1 MKKRIDK
8 NGNIYVQETIR
19 NGTKTSTRNVCK
31 LGKLSDLM
39 AENNWTEQQVRD
51 WVDQTVKEMT
61 EEKKNDPQTRYIQV
75 FADKDLPIGIQNDS
89 QLSLDAGY
97 LVLQSLISS
106 FGLPKILE
114 EVADQTKIQYSLTD
128 IVSCLLFNRI
138 LDPSSKLQAWKQKD
152 SYVEDFD
159 FSLKNVYRAL
169 DLLGQNMDEIQQKLF
184 QNSTRVLENR
194 NTEVLYYDCTNF
206 FFEVEEPDED
216 KEKENSQTEL
226 GLRKYGVSKEHRPN
240 PIVQMGLFVD
250 TNGIPIRFSL
260 FPGNQSEQISIN
272 KNVVNELHR
281 KYKIGSFVYCADAGL
296 ASSSIKRALNS
307 YSFPSSYIVTQS
319 LKKMDANL
327 QKKCLDEEEEKV
339 WWKYRIYD
347 PARGAMFEKKI
358 LFKDIDQSPKN
369 KQIYYHEVW
378 HLDKNNGNKE
388 ERLIVTYSPVY
399 AHYLATLRSRHV
411 ERAAKKIIR
420 EGDRKRP
427 NDPARLIKKTYIVTY
442 SPVYAHYLATLRSR
456 HVERAAKKIIR
467 EGDRKRPND
476 PARLIK
482 KTYITA
488 EGEVAKK
495 AEITIDEEKIAKEA
509 RFDGFYC
516 TSTDL
521 DVDIDKILTAA
532 RMRWQIEDA
541 FRVSKTCLES
551 RPVYVWTP
559 DHIKAHFLVCFIALL
574 LIKTLEKI
582 MGDQF
587 TIEELIEALKNL
599 RVTKTVRSQG
609 YLPTFV
615 RTDLTDKL
623 MEKFDLPMQKEYISN
638 AKMKQLIKKTKKK
651 RKIATF

>member
-1 MKKRIDK
+1 M
-8 NGNIYVQETIR
+8 
-19 NGTKTSTRNVCK
+19 
-31 LGKLSDLM
+31 
-39 AENNWTEQQVRD
+39 
-51 WVDQTVKEMT
+51 
-61 EEKKNDPQTRYIQV
+61 
-75 FADKDLPIGIQNDS
+75 
-89 QLSLDAGY
+89 SLDAGY

-194 NTEVLYYDCTNF
+194 NTEVLYYDCTIF

-347 PARGAMFEKKI
+347 PARGAMVEKKI

-388 ERLIVTYSPVY
+388 ERL
-399 AHYLATLRSRHV
+399 
-411 ERAAKKIIR
+411 
-420 EGDRKRP
+420 
-427 NDPARLIKKTYIVTY
+427 IVTY

>member
-19 NGTKTSTRNVCK
+19 NGTKASTRNVCK

-427 NDPARLIKKTYIVTY
+427 NDPARLIKKTYI
-442 SPVYAHYLATLRSR
+442 
-456 HVERAAKKIIR
+456 
-467 EGDRKRPND
+467 
-476 PARLIK
+476 
-482 KTYITA
+482 TA

>member
-427 NDPARLIKKTYIVTY
+427 NDPARLIKKTYI
-442 SPVYAHYLATLRSR
+442 
-456 HVERAAKKIIR
+456 
-467 EGDRKRPND
+467 
-476 PARLIK
+476 
-482 KTYITA
+482 TA

>member
-319 LKKMDANL
+319 LKKIDANL

-388 ERLIVTYSPVY
+388 ERL
-399 AHYLATLRSRHV
+399 
-411 ERAAKKIIR
+411 
-420 EGDRKRP
+420 
-427 NDPARLIKKTYIVTY
+427 IVTY

>member
-427 NDPARLIKKTYIVTY
+427 NDPARLIKKTYI
-442 SPVYAHYLATLRSR
+442 
-456 HVERAAKKIIR
+456 
-467 EGDRKRPND
+467 
-476 PARLIK
+476 
-482 KTYITA
+482 TA

-638 AKMKQLIKKTKKK
+638 AKLKQLIKKTKKK